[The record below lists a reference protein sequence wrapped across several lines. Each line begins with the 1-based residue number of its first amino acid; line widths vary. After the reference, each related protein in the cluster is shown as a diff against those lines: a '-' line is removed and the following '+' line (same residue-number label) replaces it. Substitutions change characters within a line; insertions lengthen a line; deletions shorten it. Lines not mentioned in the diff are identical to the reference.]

1 MVIPSYV
8 AAFLGGFLSL
18 LSPCSALL
26 LPAFFAYAFT
36 SRVQLVGRTVL
47 FLLGLC
53 TLLVPLGLGASL
65 VASLLIDYRDATI
78 LVAGLLL
85 IGFGLLEVF
94 GAGVSA
100 VRAPRSL
107 QAAQGQRGAAA
118 VYATGLVYGMAGFCA
133 GPLLGGVLTL
143 AAAEPNPLTGAALLV
158 TYALGTTAPLF
169 VLALL
174 WDRFDL
180 GRRGWLRG
188 RALRLGRLRLHSTN
202 LLAGALLVGL
212 GVVFIAAQGSSALS
226 GVYDD
231 LGLSDLGFRLQSWVA
246 DQTRAGGAW

>member
-1 MVIPSYV
+1 
-8 AAFLGGFLSL
+8 L

-26 LPAFFAYAFT
+26 LPAFLAYAVT
-36 SRVQLVGRTVL
+36 SRVQLVGRTLV
-47 FLLGLC
+47 FLAGQC

-65 VASLLIDYRDATI
+65 VGALLIDYRDQTI

-85 IGFGLLEVF
+85 IGLGVGELLSLPLT
-94 GAGVSA
+94 ASPPA
-100 VRAPRSL
+100 VL
-107 QAAQGQRGAAA
+107 QRGT
-118 VYATGLVYGMAGFCA
+118 VYTTGLVYGMAGFCA

-143 AAAEPNPLTGAALLV
+143 AAADPRPLVGGSLLV

-174 WDRFDL
+174 WDRYDL

-188 RALRLGRLRLHSTN
+188 RPVRLGRFRLHSSN
-202 LLAGALLVGL
+202 LLAGVLLIGL
-212 GVVFIAAQGSSALS
+212 GLSFIASQGSSALS

-231 LGLSDLGFRLQSWVA
+231 LGLSDLGFRLELWIA
-246 DQTRAGGAW
+246 DRVGSP